1 MSSIGGV
8 LGSGLGSRLGADL
21 GRRLGG
27 KLGLGG
33 KMGGVLGGLTTNPIT
48 QGLTGTASV
57 ATGFLGSMLSP
68 MAKFFNDIVKLRVA
82 AAHEATK
89 KREARDEKIEQICEL
104 NWKEELEEKKETP
117 LREVSVKNTGAA
129 ASNVPVARE
138 QQNTQSPDTA
148 KGDTLKIENSTP
160 TPK

>member
-1 MSSIGGV
+1 MAS
-8 LGSGLGSRLGADL
+8 LAAGLGKLAGRGVGAAA
-21 GRRLGG
+21 
-27 KLGLGG
+27 
-33 KMGGVLGGLTTNPIT
+33 
-48 QGLTGTASV
+48 GTAAGV
-57 ATGFLGSMLSP
+57 AGATTGFVGGIISP
-68 MAKFFNDIVKLRVA
+68 VLKFFSDLVDQRIKA
-82 AAHEATK
+82 AEKARK
-89 KREARDEKIEQICEL
+89 IREARDEKIEQICEL